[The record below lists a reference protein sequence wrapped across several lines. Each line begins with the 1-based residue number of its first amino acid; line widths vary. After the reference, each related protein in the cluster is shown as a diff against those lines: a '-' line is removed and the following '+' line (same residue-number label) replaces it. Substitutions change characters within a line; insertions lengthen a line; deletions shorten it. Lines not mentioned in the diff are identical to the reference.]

1 MLGKKTLFEGTE
13 LIFHDQELQMHI
25 QVSDFSGRM
34 QLSITSDDGRI
45 NLSGINDGMYVIRVT
60 SGSSSYAA
68 LFAKI
73 S

>member
-1 MLGKKTLFEGTE
+1 
-13 LIFHDQELQMHI
+13 MHI